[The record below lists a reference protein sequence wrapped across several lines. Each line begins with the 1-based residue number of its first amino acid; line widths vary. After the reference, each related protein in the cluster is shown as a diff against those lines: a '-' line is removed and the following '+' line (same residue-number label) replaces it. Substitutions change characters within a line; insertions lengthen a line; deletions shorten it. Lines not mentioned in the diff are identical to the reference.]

1 MGPVELDTKLDER
14 VKVMVKFQKAN
25 RNPETMRFTADNIK
39 EPQFF
44 EAWTKDPADAVNW
57 SYQVTMMYESKVAGV
72 PAITYSGPEIS
83 MAGSAPLIV
92 QVPLPPDNLKDQIA
106 KLKEIG
112 SSLAD
117 DF

>member
-1 MGPVELDTKLDER
+1 
-14 VKVMVKFQKAN
+14 MVTFQKAN
-25 RNPETMRFTADNIK
+25 RNPETLRFTVDNTNQ
-39 EPQFF
+39 PQFF

-57 SYQVTMMYESKVAGV
+57 SYQATMIYESKVPGV
-72 PAITYSGPEIS
+72 PAITYSGAEVP
-83 MAGSAPLIV
+83 MAGSVPLIV

-112 SSLAD
+112 STLAE

>member
-1 MGPVELDTKLDER
+1 
-14 VKVMVKFQKAN
+14 
-25 RNPETMRFTADNIK
+25 
-39 EPQFF
+39 
-44 EAWTKDPADAVNW
+44 
-57 SYQVTMMYESKVAGV
+57 MMYESKVAGV
-72 PAITYSGPEIS
+72 PAITYNGAEIS